1 MWWLNQKI
9 LAVRVARES
18 RKTAF
23 RLPNQMES
31 IVSKARTKIA
41 VIILA
46 ELICSK
52 LLVVLG
58 GGEGSPSRM

>member
-46 ELICSK
+46 EPICSK

-58 GGEGSPSRM
+58 GGEGSTSRI